1 MTGRFSNAVAF
12 PLELDC
18 NRARVTGISPPRANR
33 PRNETTGCICLMGS
47 IPRIR
52 TLIPKPSGRSILVAL
67 VVLAFVTKV
76 LLALFTLGSFDTLTW
91 QRDLQLIHAHGV
103 PALYRDGIS
112 YFSPEGRLLIEQP
125 FIHPPFIIHA
135 LHAWES
141 LANATQLPLQFWIRF
156 SCALA
161 DVASLML
168 LGGILRHTDAER
180 VLERLC
186 FVAICPAS
194 ILISGFHGNTDP
206 IMMTFVLAS
215 IYFLESRRL
224 PWAAGV
230 SLGMALNF
238 KLAALMF
245 TPALLLYTPGIRRKF
260 TLGGAAGVTFLA
272 GSIPYLAQEPRLILT
287 RIMEYKSQFGPWG
300 IGRLCASLVHDGG
313 LGVVCDAYS
322 TQGRVVVMLL
332 ITTAAIWAALRKNK
346 PSLLLQCG
354 LAAFIFLALTPG
366 FGVQYLA
373 WLIPFTA
380 LVSRWPAVLYHIVSG
395 AFLLAYYNRVMHAWP
410 AYLANTFDQPAW
422 YGHVIYLGLLCWIA
436 VCAVACLLASRLSQ
450 NEETGNSM
458 GGTTSSRS
466 QP

>member
-1 MTGRFSNAVAF
+1 MFSM
-12 PLELDC
+12 
-18 NRARVTGISPPRANR
+18 S
-33 PRNETTGCICLMGS
+33 
-47 IPRIR
+47 RIR
-52 TLIPKPSGRSILVAL
+52 MIIPKPSGRGILVAL
-67 VVLAFVTKV
+67 IALAFVTKV
-76 LLALFTLGSFDTLTW
+76 FLALSTLGSFDTLTW

-103 PALYRDGIS
+103 PTLYRDGIS

-135 LHAWES
+135 LHVWES
-141 LANATQLPLQFWIRF
+141 LANATQLPLRFWMRL
-156 SCALA
+156 SCAVA

-168 LGGILRHTDAER
+168 LGGILRHTGFER
-180 VLERLC
+180 VFERLC
-186 FVAICPAS
+186 FVTICPTS

-206 IMMTFVLAS
+206 MMMTFVLAS
-215 IYFLESRRL
+215 IYLLESRRL

-245 TPALLLYTPGIRRKF
+245 APALLLYVPGIRRKF
-260 TLGGAAGVTFLA
+260 ALGGAATVTFLA
-272 GSIPYLAQEPRLILT
+272 GSIPYLVQEPRLILT

-332 ITTAAIWAALRKNK
+332 ITTAAIWATLRKSK

-380 LVSRWPAVLYHIVSG
+380 LLSRWPAVLYHVVSG

-436 VCAVACLLASRLSQ
+436 ICAYLVFLARQASNHEAAVGSPGADAPSR
-450 NEETGNSM
+450 T
-458 GGTTSSRS
+458 
-466 QP
+466 

>member
-1 MTGRFSNAVAF
+1 
-12 PLELDC
+12 
-18 NRARVTGISPPRANR
+18 
-33 PRNETTGCICLMGS
+33 MGNVS
-47 IPRIR
+47 SIR

-67 VVLAFVTKV
+67 VALAFVTKV

-141 LANATQLPLQFWIRF
+141 LANSTQLPLRFWMRL

-168 LGGILRHTDAER
+168 LGGILRRAGVER

-215 IYFLESRRL
+215 IYFLESRRA
-224 PWAAGV
+224 PGAAGV
-230 SLGMALNF
+230 SFGMALNF
-238 KLAALMF
+238 KLAAFMF
-245 TPALLLYTPGIRRKF
+245 APALLLYLPGIRRKF
-260 TLGGAAGVTFLA
+260 ALVGAAAATFLA
-272 GSIPYLAQEPRLILT
+272 ASMPYLVQEPRLILT
-287 RIMEYKSQFGPWG
+287 RIGEYKSQFGPWG

-313 LGVVCDAYS
+313 LGPVCDAYA

-332 ITTAAIWAALRKNK
+332 ITTAAIWATLRKSM
-346 PSLLLQCG
+346 PSLFLQCG
-354 LAAFIFLALTPG
+354 LAAFILLALTPG

-380 LVSRWPAVLYHIVSG
+380 LLSRWPAVLYHIVSG

-410 AYLANTFDQPAW
+410 AYIANTFDQPAW
-422 YGHVIYLGLLCWIA
+422 SGHVIYLGLLCWIVIGGNLIFLARRA
-436 VCAVACLLASRLSQ
+436 VKHEEGGNMPGDDARSRA
-450 NEETGNSM
+450 
-458 GGTTSSRS
+458 
-466 QP
+466 

>member
-1 MTGRFSNAVAF
+1 
-12 PLELDC
+12 
-18 NRARVTGISPPRANR
+18 
-33 PRNETTGCICLMGS
+33 MGN

-67 VVLAFVTKV
+67 VALAFVMKV

-103 PALYRDGIS
+103 PALYQEGIS

-135 LHAWES
+135 LRAGES
-141 LANATQLPLQFWIRF
+141 LANATQLPLRFWIRF
-156 SCALA
+156 GCALA

-168 LGGILRHTDAER
+168 LGGILRHSGAEK
-180 VLERLC
+180 VFERLC
-186 FVAICPAS
+186 FVAICPAA

-215 IYFLESRRL
+215 IYFLESRGA
-224 PWAAGV
+224 PGAAGV

-260 TLGGAAGVTFLA
+260 ALGGAAAVTFLA
-272 GSIPYLAQEPRLILT
+272 GSIPYLVQEPRLILA

-332 ITTAAIWAALRKNK
+332 ITTAAIWATLRKN
-346 PSLLLQCG
+346 PQSLLVQCG
-354 LAAFIFLALTPG
+354 LAAFLFLALTPG

-380 LVSRWPAVLYHIVSG
+380 LLGRCPAVMYHIVSG

-422 YGHVIYLGLLCWIA
+422 YGHVIYLGLLCWIV
-436 VCAVACLLASRLSQ
+436 VCACLVFLARQAAKPVDQNDSLEGTTPSRL
-450 NEETGNSM
+450 
-458 GGTTSSRS
+458 
-466 QP
+466 